1 MGGEA
6 KWNTNALSSLLV
18 SKMRLSASL
27 AAFIGEKRVIFF
39 DFRSD
44 PLGILDNLEL
54 MTFVITFERYFCL
67 NFGCPASF
75 YGVPLS
81 GVL

>member
-6 KWNTNALSSLLV
+6 KWNTNALFSLLV

-27 AAFIGEKRVIFF
+27 AAFIGEKQDIFF

-54 MTFVITFERYFCL
+54 MTFVITFERYFC
-67 NFGCPASF
+67 
-75 YGVPLS
+75 
-81 GVL
+81 